1 MYLLKM
7 AARNIR
13 KNFRRSLFTIL
24 AMGLGFASICI
35 FSGYIHNVYTGLS
48 EQAVH
53 GEGLGH
59 LTLVKKGYFENSSL
73 DAKKYLLT
81 KDELARIG
89 PILSADSGV
98 TLWTPRLAVEG
109 LISNGRNSMIF
120 MGEGIVPEQED
131 ILRAQYRPDR
141 GGMLDPAKPTA
152 IVVSSD
158 LARLLGL
165 KTGANT
171 VVFTTTFDGEA
182 NALDAD
188 IGSIYNTGIAATND
202 KTILIPL
209 AFTRRLL
216 DTDGADRLRIL
227 LRNIEDTDEARTR
240 LATKLSRIGIPI
252 ELRTW
257 KQLSTFYVQVKDLFD
272 MIFIFIFSIVAVIV
286 VMSITNTMSMTVIER
301 TREIGT
307 LRALGMK
314 RRQTVVL
321 FSLEAMVLAAAGC
334 AAGCAVTLAVCGVVS
349 LLGIT
354 YVPPNTSDHVPLLVD
369 FVFGWVVVVFFSLL
383 LLAAGAAYIPSAG
396 ASRTRIVDA
405 LGHV

>member
-24 AMGLGFASICI
+24 ALGLGFASICI
-35 FSGYIHNVYTGLS
+35 FSGYIHNVYEGLS

-59 LTLVKKGYFENSSL
+59 LTLVKKGYFENGAI
-73 DAKKYLLT
+73 DARKYLLT
-81 KDELARIG
+81 NDELGRIG
-89 PILSADSGV
+89 AILSADSGV
-98 TLWTPRLAVEG
+98 QLWTPRLALDG
-109 LISNGRNSMIF
+109 LISNGRSSLIF
-120 MGEGIVPEQED
+120 MGEGIVPEQEEV
-131 ILRAQYRPDR
+131 LRAQYRPDR
-141 GGMLDPAKPTA
+141 GGMLDATKPNA

-165 KTGANT
+165 TTGANT
-171 VVFTTTFDGEA
+171 VVFTTTFDGQA

-188 IGSIYNTGIAATND
+188 VGSIYNTGVAATND
-202 KTILIPL
+202 KTLLIPL
-209 AFTRRLL
+209 ALTRRLL

-227 LRNIEDTDEARTR
+227 LRNIEDTDQARSR
-240 LATKLSRIGIPI
+240 LLSKLGGIGIPI
-252 ELRTW
+252 EIRTW

-272 MIFIFIFSIVAVIV
+272 MIFMFIFSIVAVIV
-286 VMSITNTMSMTVIER
+286 VMSVTNTMSMTVIER

-321 FSLEAMVLAAAGC
+321 FSLEAMLLAAAGC
-334 AAGCAVTLAVCGVVS
+334 AAGCAVTIAVCGVVS
-349 LLGIT
+349 VLGIT

-369 FVFGWVVVVFFSLL
+369 FVFGWVAVVFISLL
-383 LLAAGAAYIPSAG
+383 VLATSAAYIPSAG